1 MYWKK
6 FKRNKDA
13 SLKIALT
20 YNANSMTVMG
30 LRLSL
35 DPAQSRHTLC
45 YIKEFKFSDSKGIAQ
60 ELKQHGLDQTE
71 VTLVLSTDY
80 QIMLVDIP
88 EQVQVEDEI
97 KLRRYLSDMV
107 ESDLS
112 DMILDYIEIPQK
124 KIDSIAKKYYI
135 ISVKKK
141 IILEKINFF
150 KEFGFK
156 INNIQIPES
165 ALSNLITS
173 LEDSHES
180 LIYIYATL
188 HKTYILLVKDTII
201 YMMRTLELGFQ
212 KDVEKYRELG
222 EEIQK
227 TLGYCN
233 SHLAKFTATRV
244 VLASLPVAP
253 TGLLSTLSDAL
264 GLPGRT
270 MKPEEVIAF
279 GEFDSQDFVL
289 DLIHLGA
296 LLPKRV
302 ER

>member
-20 YNANSMTVMG
+20 YDANSITVMG
-30 LRLSL
+30 LHLSL

-45 YIKEFKFSDSKGIAQ
+45 YIKEFKVSDSKGIAQ
-60 ELKQHGLDQTE
+60 DLKQNGLDHAQ

-88 EQVQVEDEI
+88 EQVQVENEVE
-97 KLRRYLSDMV
+97 LRRYLSDMV

-124 KIDSIAKKYYI
+124 KMVSSVKKYYI
-135 ISVKKK
+135 ISAKKQ
-141 IILEKINFF
+141 IILEKINVF
-150 KEFGFK
+150 KELGFK
-156 INNIQIPES
+156 IDNIQIPES

-180 LIYIYATL
+180 LIYIYATM

-212 KDVEKYRELG
+212 NDADSYRELG
-222 EEIQK
+222 DEIQK
-227 TLGYCN
+227 TLVYCN
-233 SHLAKFTATRV
+233 SHLAKFIATRV

-253 TGLLSTLSDAL
+253 AGLLSTLSDIL

-279 GEFDSQDFVL
+279 GELDSQEFDF
-289 DLIHLGA
+289 DLINLGG
-296 LLPKRV
+296 LLPKRI